1 MANEQFDLT
10 RRYVRITGTQ
20 KNGLVEFEYSVGEPE
35 MVVEL
40 IMPQVAFNEFCAT
53 NQVVFIESPAESTDP
68 GGISASDNEW
78 NWNLQKA
85 THQRFR

>member
-40 IMPQVAFNEFCAT
+40 IMPHEAFKEFCAT
-53 NQVVFIESPAESTDP
+53 NQVVFIESPAENTDP
-68 GGISASDNEW
+68 GGIKTSDSEW